1 MFFFVV
7 LYSYKKGVLN
17 FLDKLCSYYEHEYI
31 LDPSVAAQMGHTD
44 KFLNK
49 VYELADENGLS
60 TNAFKSALG
69 EFDTDKMRDHLNKVT
84 AFVSFWIQAF
94 ESSQ

>member
-1 MFFFVV
+1 
-7 LYSYKKGVLN
+7 
-17 FLDKLCSYYEHEYI
+17 
-31 LDPSVAAQMGHTD
+31 MGHTD

-69 EFDTDKMRDHLNKVT
+69 EFDIDKMREHLNKVI
-84 AFVSFWIQAF
+84 ACVLGA
-94 ESSQ
+94 